1 MCRGSLST
9 FCNQGAPCENEVPG
23 LRENCVDAGLPA
35 RRLAPGFVGHDKAS
49 PRALGLSGIATAPH
63 RPLER
68 RENAPTAG
76 AATNVIGPAGFPT
89 KLAALPGPP
98 PDPNQIRSLLG
109 RGVLLINWGTVQP
122 GSAGVGRITWSL
134 GIGLRTKDGV
144 AITFKAYTPLWSSE
158 RAKGWWASPTW
169 LPVIHW
175 GHIMVPVFYLAARS
189 ALPPAG
195 VWVWRRFAHIPPG
208 CCKICRYDLRG
219 TFGVCCPEC
228 GRPIKAVAV
237 DQFVQA
243 GSKTRNN

>member
-1 MCRGSLST
+1 
-9 FCNQGAPCENEVPG
+9 
-23 LRENCVDAGLPA
+23 
-35 RRLAPGFVGHDKAS
+35 
-49 PRALGLSGIATAPH
+49 
-63 RPLER
+63 
-68 RENAPTAG
+68 
-76 AATNVIGPAGFPT
+76 VIGPAGFPT

-175 GHIMVPVFYLAARS
+175 GHIMVPVFYLAALA